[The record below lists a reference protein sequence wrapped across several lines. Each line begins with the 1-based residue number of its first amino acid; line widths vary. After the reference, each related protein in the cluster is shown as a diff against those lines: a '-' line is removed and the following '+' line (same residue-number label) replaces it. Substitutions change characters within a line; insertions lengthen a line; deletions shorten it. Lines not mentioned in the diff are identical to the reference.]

1 MEKFNCLIIE
11 DEPLA
16 AEVLGDYVSQVP
28 FLHLKGICADAIY
41 ALELLQ
47 QTKIDLIFLDIHLPK
62 LKGYDFLR
70 TLHHPPKVIITT
82 AYREYALEGY
92 DLNVVDYLLKPVEF
106 SRFLTAVNKIKSGL
120 DREAAPALASADNE
134 ESPYLLVNVNKKRMK
149 VYLGDILF
157 IESRKEYINI
167 VTQQQAFLTK
177 YPLGEIDQQLDKA
190 NFLRVHRSFI
200 VSRKKISAFNAVE
213 VDIAGTA
220 IPIGRSY
227 KELVLSVLGTPI

>member
-16 AEVLGDYVSQVP
+16 AEVLSDYVGQVP
-28 FLHLKGICADAIY
+28 FLHLKATCADAIY

-47 QTKIDLIFLDIHLPK
+47 QTKIDLIFLDINLPK

-120 DREAAPALASADNE
+120 DREAAPLLASADSE
-134 ESPYLLVNVNKKRMK
+134 EPPYLLVNVNKKRMK

>member
-1 MEKFNCLIIE
+1 M
-11 DEPLA
+11 
-16 AEVLGDYVSQVP
+16 
-28 FLHLKGICADAIY
+28 
-41 ALELLQ
+41 
-47 QTKIDLIFLDIHLPK
+47 FLDIHLPK

-106 SRFLTAVNKIKSGL
+106 SRFLTAVNKIKSGP
-120 DREAAPALASADNE
+120 DREATPMLASTDNE
-134 ESPYLLVNVNKKRMK
+134 EPPYLLVNVNKKRMK
-149 VYLGDILF
+149 VYLRDILF